1 MGNPLKQALAAH
13 EMQIGLWLNLGD
25 ASAAEIAG
33 QAGYDWCLI
42 DGEHGPY
49 NPTAILG
56 QLRALAPP
64 FDAEPVVRVPIGED
78 WVIKQ
83 VMDLGVRSLLI
94 PPMVD
99 TPEQAAH
106 LVRATR
112 YAPDGHRGGLGAAVA
127 RASGYGADTGY
138 VARANDEVCLLV
150 QAETRRALENLDAIA
165 ATEGGVDA
173 VFIGPADLSADM
185 GHRGNPGHPEVRAA
199 IADAV
204 ARIRA
209 AGKAAGGIIH
219 YDTADFAYYRD
230 LGITF
235 LGTGADASLLRAAMQ
250 ANVASAREALK
261 G

>member
-1 MGNPLKQALAAH
+1 MTNTLKQALAAQQ
-13 EMQIGLWLNLGD
+13 MQIGLWLNLGD

-56 QLRALAPP
+56 QLRALAA

-83 VMDLGVRSLLI
+83 VMDLGVRSLLV
-94 PPMVD
+94 PMVD
-99 TPEQAAH
+99 TAEQAAN

-112 YAPDGHRGGLGAAVA
+112 YAPEGHRGLGAAVA

-150 QAETRRALENLDAIA
+150 QAETRAALENLDAIA
-165 ATEGGVDA
+165 ATPGVDA

-204 ARIRA
+204 TRIRA
-209 AGKAAGGIIH
+209 AGKAAGIIH

-250 ANVASAREALK
+250 ANVVAARSALE

>member
-1 MGNPLKQALAAH
+1 MGNRLKEALAAQQ
-13 EMQIGLWLNLGD
+13 MQIGLWLNLGD

-56 QLRALAPP
+56 QLRALAP
-64 FDAEPVVRVPIGED
+64 FGVEPVVRVPIGED

-83 VMDLGVRSLLI
+83 VMDLGVRSLLV
-94 PPMVD
+94 PMVD
-99 TPEQAAH
+99 TPQQAAH

-112 YAPDGHRGGLGAAVA
+112 YAPEGHRGLGAAVA

-138 VARANDEVCLLV
+138 VDRANDEVCLLL
-150 QAETRRALENLDAIA
+150 QAETRVALDNIDAIA
-165 ATEGGVDA
+165 TTEGVDA

-185 GHRGNPGHPEVRAA
+185 GHRGNPGHPEVREA
-199 IADAV
+199 IARAV
-204 ARIRA
+204 SRIRA
-209 AGKAAGGIIH
+209 AGKAAGIIH
-219 YDTADFAYYRD
+219 YDTADFAHYRD

-235 LGTGADASLLRAAMQ
+235 LGTGADASLLRAALH
-250 ANVASAREALK
+250 ANVKAAREAIE